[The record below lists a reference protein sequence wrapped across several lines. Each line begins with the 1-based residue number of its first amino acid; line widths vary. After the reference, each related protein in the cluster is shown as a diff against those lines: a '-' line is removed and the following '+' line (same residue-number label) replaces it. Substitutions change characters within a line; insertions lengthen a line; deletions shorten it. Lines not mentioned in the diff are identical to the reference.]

1 MNNILKNVREHP
13 ELIILLLMVT
23 IISML
28 IVPLPTYLVDFLIG
42 LNIVI
47 SMLVFLSS
55 FYIDGIL
62 SFSTFPA
69 VLLIT
74 TLFRLSLSISTSR
87 LILNDADAG
96 EIIETFGLFVIGD
109 NLIVGFVIFFIVTIT
124 QFMVITKGAER
135 VAEVAARFSLDAMPG
150 KQMSIDA
157 DVKAGTLDADQ
168 AKSRRNILERESQ
181 LYGSFDGAMKFIKG
195 DAIAG
200 IIIIFVNFI
209 GGISVGM
216 NQHNMSMS
224 QALHTYTMLTIGD
237 GLVAQIPSL
246 LIAVSAGFIVTRVNG
261 EGDNMGKKI
270 LSQLINHPYVIALAA
285 ILTLAVGLL
294 PGFPIMVFLTLSLLL
309 AGTYWYKQKALR
321 EGKDSTNK
329 ISQGESSHNQAADT
343 GLESSM
349 KMIDHFES
357 VNAEAVPLILVL
369 PIEQFQKLKDQ
380 ALSEHIRSQFFI
392 DYGIRLP
399 EIILHSAIVD
409 KTNKVTLHINE
420 IKAAEFTLYFDKLR
434 VINKLDEIEML
445 AIETV
450 KDSSGIWVESKDR
463 ESLES
468 LGYLLRMPVDELYS
482 CLSMQLSH
490 HINEFFGV
498 QEAKG
503 MSDRLEQSCPEL
515 IKEVLR
521 HMTMQKISEILQRLL
536 CERISIRNMKMI
548 MEALALWAP
557 KEKDVI
563 LLVEHVRGAL
573 ARYICDKFS
582 IHNQLR
588 VIMVTAETED
598 VFRKGIRSTS
608 GGSFL
613 NIEPAVAENLMDTFS
628 VVLLNYDSEFKDI
641 VIISSVD
648 VRRFIKKFI
657 ETRFKDIAVMSF
669 GELSQHVN
677 VDVIQTI

>member
-1 MNNILKNVREHP
+1 
-13 ELIILLLMVT
+13 
-23 IISML
+23 
-28 IVPLPTYLVDFLIG
+28 
-42 LNIVI
+42 
-47 SMLVFLSS
+47 
-55 FYIDGIL
+55 
-62 SFSTFPA
+62 
-69 VLLIT
+69 
-74 TLFRLSLSISTSR
+74 
-87 LILNDADAG
+87 
-96 EIIETFGLFVIGD
+96 
-109 NLIVGFVIFFIVTIT
+109 
-124 QFMVITKGAER
+124 
-135 VAEVAARFSLDAMPG
+135 
-150 KQMSIDA
+150 
-157 DVKAGTLDADQ
+157 
-168 AKSRRNILERESQ
+168 
-181 LYGSFDGAMKFIKG
+181 
-195 DAIAG
+195 
-200 IIIIFVNFI
+200 
-209 GGISVGM
+209 
-216 NQHNMSMS
+216 
-224 QALHTYTMLTIGD
+224 
-237 GLVAQIPSL
+237 
-246 LIAVSAGFIVTRVNG
+246 
-261 EGDNMGKKI
+261 
-270 LSQLINHPYVIALAA
+270 
-285 ILTLAVGLL
+285 
-294 PGFPIMVFLTLSLLL
+294 
-309 AGTYWYKQKALR
+309 
-321 EGKDSTNK
+321 
-329 ISQGESSHNQAADT
+329 
-343 GLESSM
+343 
-349 KMIDHFES
+349 
-357 VNAEAVPLILVL
+357 
-369 PIEQFQKLKDQ
+369 
-380 ALSEHIRSQFFI
+380 
-392 DYGIRLP
+392 
-399 EIILHSAIVD
+399 
-409 KTNKVTLHINE
+409 
-420 IKAAEFTLYFDKLR
+420 
-434 VINKLDEIEML
+434 
-445 AIETV
+445 
-450 KDSSGIWVESKDR
+450 
-463 ESLES
+463 
-468 LGYLLRMPVDELYS
+468 
-482 CLSMQLSH
+482 LSH

>member
-1 MNNILKNVREHP
+1 MPVLMNKIKDHP

-28 IVPLPTYLVDFLIG
+28 IVPLPTYLVDFLIA

-96 EIIETFGLFVIGD
+96 EIIETFGLYVIGD
-109 NLIVGFVIFFIVTIT
+109 NLVVGFVIFFIVTIT

-157 DVKAGTLDADQ
+157 DIKAGTIDAEQ
-168 AKSRRNILERESQ
+168 ARERRSVLEKQSQ

-216 NQHNMSMS
+216 NQHNMTMS
-224 QALHTYTMLTIGD
+224 EALHTYTMLTIGD

-261 EGDNMGKKI
+261 EGENMGQKI
-270 LSQLINHPYVIALAA
+270 LSQLINQPFVIAVAS

-294 PGFPIMVFLTLSLLL
+294 PGFPFLVFLTLFLML
-309 AGTYWYKQKALR
+309 AVTYFYKTRKLKMAAS
-321 EGKDSTNK
+321 GKGSHLSDNK
-329 ISQGESSHNQAADT
+329 PVNDMNNK
-343 GLESSM
+343 GLDSSM
-349 KMIDHFES
+349 RMITHLDS
-357 VNAEAVPLILVL
+357 VSAEALPLILVI
-369 PIEQFQKLKDQ
+369 PESKLEKFTTQD
-380 ALSEHIRSQFFI
+380 LSGHIRSQFFI
-392 DYGIRLP
+392 DYGIHLP
-399 EIILHSAIVD
+399 EIILQSHPAGD
-409 KTNKVTLHINE
+409 ETRVTFLINE
-420 IKAAEFTLYFDKLR
+420 IKADEYIVFFDKLR
-434 VINKLDEIEML
+434 VINKLDEISLLDIQSFKE
-445 AIETV
+445 INGV
-450 KDSSGIWVESKDR
+450 WVEIKDR
-463 ESLES
+463 EKLLSM
-468 LGYLLRMPVDELYS
+468 GYLLRTAVDELYA
-482 CLSMQLSH
+482 CLSLQLAH

-498 QEAKG
+498 QEAKV
-503 MSDRLEQSCPEL
+503 MSDRLEQTCPEL

-536 CERISIRNMKMI
+536 SERISIRNMKMI

-563 LLVEHVRGAL
+563 LLVEHVRGSL

-582 IHNQLR
+582 INNQLR
-588 VIMVTAETED
+588 VIMITAETED
-598 VFRKGIRSTS
+598 IFRSGIRTTS

-613 NIEPAVAENLMDTFS
+613 NIEPGIAEQLIDTFS
-628 VVLLNYDSEFKDI
+628 LVLSNYDSEFKDI

-648 VRRFIKKFI
+648 VRRFIKKFL
-657 ETRFKDIAVMSF
+657 ESRYRDIAVMSF
-669 GELSQHVN
+669 GELSQHIN
-677 VDVIQTI
+677 VDVIETI

>member
-1 MNNILKNVREHP
+1 MQRVTLLLRKHP

-23 IISML
+23 IIAML
-28 IVPLPTYLVDFLIG
+28 IVPLPTYLVDFLIA

-96 EIIETFGLFVIGD
+96 EIIETFGLYVIGD

-168 AKSRRNILERESQ
+168 AKDRRSILERESQ

-216 NQHNMSMS
+216 NQHGMAMSE
-224 QALHTYTMLTIGD
+224 ALHTYTMLTIGD

-270 LSQLINHPYVIALAA
+270 LSQLINQPFIIGVAA
-285 ILTLAVGLL
+285 ILTLGVGML
-294 PGFPIMVFLTLSLLL
+294 PGFPMIVFFLLSMVLSGTFWFKIRNQKLNANNTSTAGVSNEEGGETL
-309 AGTYWYKQKALR
+309 GTGL
-321 EGKDSTNK
+321 DSTMK
-329 ISQGESSHNQAADT
+329 IINNLDS
-343 GLESSM
+343 
-349 KMIDHFES
+349 I
-357 VNAEAVPLILVL
+357 NAEAVPLILLL
-369 PIEQFQKLKDQ
+369 PPEELQKLVDQ
-380 ALSEHIRSQFFI
+380 NLAGHIRSQFFI
-392 DYGIRLP
+392 DYGIHLP
-399 EIILHSAIVD
+399 EFALRS
-409 KTNKVTLHINE
+409 TSSSNNSVTLLINE
-420 IKAAEFTLYFDKLR
+420 IKAASFIVHFDKIR

-445 AIETV
+445 DIETIR
-450 KDSSGIWVESKDR
+450 DSSGVWVDVSEKANINN
-463 ESLES
+463 
-468 LGYLLRMPVDELYS
+468 LGYLSRTAIDELYS
-482 CLSMQLSH
+482 CLSIELSH

-498 QEAKG
+498 QEAKA

-521 HMTMQKISEILQRLL
+521 HMTMQKISEILQRLSS
-536 CERISIRNMKMI
+536 ERISIRNMKLI

-563 LLVEHVRGAL
+563 LLVEHVRSTL
-573 ARYICDKFS
+573 SRYICDKFS
-582 IHNQLR
+582 INSQLR
-588 VIMVTAETED
+588 VIMVTSETED
-598 VFRKGIRSTS
+598 TFRQGIRTSS

-613 NIEPAVAENLMDTFS
+613 NIEPAVADQLMDGFTA
-628 VVLLNYDSEFKDI
+628 VLQNYDSEFKDI

-648 VRRFIKKFI
+648 IRRFIKKFI
-657 ETRFKDIAVMSF
+657 ETKFRDIAVMSF

>member
-1 MNNILKNVREHP
+1 MSLLIQKIRNHP

-28 IVPLPTYLVDFLIG
+28 IVPLPTYLVDFLIA

-55 FYIDGIL
+55 FYIDDIL

-96 EIIETFGLFVIGD
+96 DIIETFGLYVIGD
-109 NLIVGFVIFFIVTIT
+109 NLVVGFVIFFIVTIT

-150 KQMSIDA
+150 KQMSIDS
-157 DVKAGTLDADQ
+157 DIKAGTIDAEQ
-168 AKSRRNILERESQ
+168 AKERRSVLERQSQ

-216 NQHNMSMS
+216 NQHGMALS
-224 QALHTYTMLTIGD
+224 QALHTYTILTIGD

-261 EGDNMGKKI
+261 EGENMGQKI
-270 LSQLINHPYVIALAA
+270 LSQLINQPFVIAVAA
-285 ILTLAVGLL
+285 ILTLSVGLL
-294 PGFPIMVFLTLSLLL
+294 PGFPLTVFLTLFMLLIM
-309 AGTYWYKQKALR
+309 TYMYKRRNLQKTINEDDFKLT
-321 EGKDSTNK
+321 GKR
-329 ISQGESSHNQAADT
+329 SSDNIQTT
-343 GLESSM
+343 GLDSSM
-349 KMIDHFES
+349 RMITQLDS
-357 VNAEAVPLILVL
+357 INAEALPLILVV
-369 PIEQFQKLKDQ
+369 PRGQFEKLKVQ
-380 ALSEHIRSQFFI
+380 NLSGHIRSQFFV
-392 DYGIRLP
+392 DYGIHLP
-399 EIILHSAIVD
+399 EIILQQRPSDEENIV
-409 KTNKVTLHINE
+409 TFLINE
-420 IKAAEFTLYFDKLR
+420 IKADEYILLFDKQK
-434 VINKLDEIEML
+434 VINKLDEISLLDIVTYREN
-445 AIETV
+445 
-450 KDSSGIWVESKDR
+450 SGIWVEKMDNDTLLSM
-463 ESLES
+463 
-468 LGYLLRMPVDELYS
+468 GYHLRTAIDELYS
-482 CLSMQLSH
+482 NVSLQLAH

-503 MSDRLEQSCPEL
+503 MSDRLEQTCPEL

-536 CERISIRNMKMI
+536 SERISIRNMKMI

-573 ARYICDKFS
+573 ARYISDKFA
-582 IHNQLR
+582 INNQLR
-588 VIMVTAETED
+588 VVMLTAETED
-598 VFRKGIRSTS
+598 IFRTGIRSTS
-608 GGSFL
+608 GGAFL
-613 NIEPAVAENLMDTFS
+613 NIEPAVAEQLIDTFS
-628 VVLLNYDSEFKDI
+628 IVLSNYDSELKDI

-648 VRRFIKKFI
+648 VRRFVKKFI
-657 ETRFKDIAVMSF
+657 ESRYPDIAVMSF

-677 VDVIQTI
+677 VDVMQTI

>member
-1 MNNILKNVREHP
+1 MERITRQVKEHP
-13 ELIILLLMVT
+13 ELIILLLIVT
-23 IISML
+23 IIAML

-47 SMLVFLSS
+47 SVLVFLSS
-55 FYIDGIL
+55 FYISGIL

-74 TLFRLSLSISTSR
+74 TLFRLALSISTSR
-87 LILNDADAG
+87 LILNDANAG
-96 EIIETFGLFVIGD
+96 EIIETFGLYVIGD

-157 DVKAGTLDADQ
+157 DVKTGILDSEQ
-168 AKSRRNILERESQ
+168 AKEKRSILERESQ

-216 NQHNMSMS
+216 NQHGMAMSE
-224 QALHTYTMLTIGD
+224 ALQTYTMLTIGD

-246 LIAVSAGFIVTRVNG
+246 LIAVSAGFIVTRVSG

-270 LSQLINHPYVIALAA
+270 LSQLINQPFVIAVAA
-285 ILTLAVGLL
+285 ILTFSIGLL
-294 PGFPIMVFLTLSLLL
+294 PGFPFFVFLTLSLVL
-309 AGTYWYKQKALR
+309 GITYFVK
-321 EGKDSTNK
+321 NK
-329 ISQGESSHNQAADT
+329 KLQSEKMGIANHSSHPSSNKQGVEYNLD
-343 GLESSM
+343 SSM
-349 KMIDHFES
+349 RMINHLDNTH
-357 VNAEAVPLILVL
+357 AEALPLILIL
-369 PIEQFQKLKDQ
+369 PKDLYEKLLQQD
-380 ALSEHIRSQFFI
+380 LSGHIRSQFFI
-392 DYGIRLP
+392 DYGIHLP
-399 EIILHSAIVD
+399 EILLKSAGEGVSNIV
-409 KTNKVTLHINE
+409 TFLINE
-420 IKAAEFTLYFDKLR
+420 IKVEEYHLYFDRLR
-434 VINKLDEIEML
+434 VINKLEELEFLDIDMHKE
-445 AIETV
+445 
-450 KDSSGIWVESKDR
+450 SSGIWVER
-463 ESLES
+463 EAKADLVA
-468 LGYLLRMPVDELYS
+468 LGYSLRTALDELYYCIS
-482 CLSMQLSH
+482 LQLAH

-498 QEAKG
+498 QEAKT
-503 MSDRLEQSCPEL
+503 MSDRLEQTCPEL

-536 CERISIRNMKMI
+536 SERISIRNMKMI

-563 LLVEHVRGAL
+563 LLVEHVRGTL

-582 IHNQLR
+582 INNQLR

-598 VFRKGIRSTS
+598 IVREGIRTTS

-613 NIEPAVAENLMDTFS
+613 NIEPSKAEELMDIFT
-628 VVLLNYDSEFKDI
+628 VALQNYDHEFKDI
-641 VIISSVD
+641 VIISSID

-657 ETRFKDIAVMSF
+657 ESRFKDIAVISY